1 MIAIVAVDKN
11 WGIGKDG
18 EQIVYIPGDLKRFK
32 DFTTG
37 NTIVLGRKTVAT
49 FPGGK
54 PLKNRRNLILSR
66 NPDYR
71 PEGAEVYPDMDSLL
85 AQVTDPDN
93 TYVVGGASVYNALI
107 GACDRA
113 YVTKIDAE
121 YPADCWF
128 PNLDEDPAW
137 EAYEVSEEL
146 EHEGVK
152 FRYVNYRRTKNG

>member
-1 MIAIVAVDKN
+1 MIAIVVVDKN

-37 NTIVLGRKTVAT
+37 NTIILGRKTMYT

-66 NPDYR
+66 NPDFKV
-71 PEGAEVYPDMDSLL
+71 EGGEVYPDLDSLMEH
-85 AQVTDPDN
+85 VTDSDN
-93 TYVVGGASVYNALI
+93 TYVVGGAMVYNTMI
-107 GACDRA
+107 GQCDRA

-128 PNLDEDPAW
+128 PNLDADPNW
-137 EAYEVSEEL
+137 EIEWEGEQL

-152 FRYVNYRRTKNG
+152 YRYVNYRRK

>member
-1 MIAIVAVDKN
+1 MIAIVAVDQN

-18 EQIVYIPGDLKRFK
+18 DQLIYIPEDLKRFK
-32 DFTTG
+32 NFTTG

-66 NPDYR
+66 NPEYA
-71 PEGAEVYPDMDSLL
+71 PEGGEVYENLESLME
-85 AQVTDPDN
+85 QVTDPDN
-93 TYVVGGASVYNALI
+93 TYVVGGASVYNTLI
-107 GACDRA
+107 HRCDKA
-113 YVTKIDAE
+113 YVTKIDAA

-128 PNLDEDPAW
+128 PNLDEDPDW
-137 EAYEVSEEL
+137 EVQEESEEL

-152 FRYVNYRRTKNG
+152 FRYVNYSRKK

>member
-1 MIAIVAVDKN
+1 MIAIVAVDQN

-18 EQIVYIPGDLKRFK
+18 EQIVYIPEDLKRFK
-32 DFTTG
+32 AFTTG

-66 NPDYR
+66 NSDYR
-71 PEGAEVYPDMDSLL
+71 PEGGEVYADLDSLME
-85 AQVTDPDN
+85 QVTDPEN

-107 GACDRA
+107 EQCDRA
-113 YVTKIDAE
+113 YVTKIEAK

-128 PNLDEDPAW
+128 PNLDEDPNW
-137 EAYEVSEEL
+137 EIEEQGEEL

-152 FRYVNYRRTKNG
+152 FCYVNYRRKTR

>member
-37 NTIVLGRKTVAT
+37 NTIILGRKTMYT
-49 FPGGK
+49 FPGKK

-66 NPDYR
+66 NPEFKV
-71 PEGAEVYPDMDSLL
+71 EGGEVYPDLDSLM
-85 AQVTDPDN
+85 ANVTDPDN
-93 TYVVGGASVYNALI
+93 TYVVGGAMVYNTMI
-107 GACDRA
+107 GQCDKA
-113 YVTKIDAE
+113 YVTKIDGE

-128 PNLDEDPAW
+128 PNLDEDPNW
-137 EAYEVSEEL
+137 EIEWEGEEL
-146 EHEGVK
+146 DHEGVK
-152 FRYVNYRRTKNG
+152 YRYINYRRK

>member
-37 NTIVLGRKTVAT
+37 NAIILGRKTMYT
-49 FPGGK
+49 FPGSK
-54 PLKNRRNLILSR
+54 PLKNRRNMILSR
-66 NPDYR
+66 NPDFKT
-71 PEGAEVYPDMDSLL
+71 EGGEVYPDLDSLM
-85 AQVTDPDN
+85 ANVTDPDN
-93 TYVVGGASVYNALI
+93 TYVVGGAMVYNTMI
-107 GACDRA
+107 GQCDKA
-113 YVTKIDAE
+113 YVTKIDGE

-137 EAYEVSEEL
+137 EIEWEGEWQEA
-146 EHEGVK
+146 EGVRY
-152 FRYVNYRRTKNG
+152 RYVNYKRK

>member
-37 NTIVLGRKTVAT
+37 NTIILGRKTMYT
-49 FPGGK
+49 FPGSK

-66 NPDYR
+66 NPDFKV
-71 PEGAEVYPDMDSLL
+71 EGGEVYPDLDSLM
-85 AQVTDPDN
+85 ANVTDPDN
-93 TYVVGGASVYNALI
+93 TYVVGGAMVYNTMI
-107 GACDRA
+107 DRCDKA
-113 YVTKIDAE
+113 YITKIDAE

-128 PNLDEDPAW
+128 PNLDSDPNW
-137 EAYEVSEEL
+137 EIEWEGEEL

-152 FRYVNYRRTKNG
+152 YRYVNYRRK

>member
-1 MIAIVAVDKN
+1 MQAIVAVSEN

-18 EQIVYIPGDLKRFK
+18 DQIVYLPEDLKRFK
-32 DFTTG
+32 NFTTG

-71 PEGAEVYPDMDSLL
+71 PEGGEVYPDLESLME
-85 AQVTDPDN
+85 QVTDSDN
-93 TYVVGGASVYNALI
+93 TYVVGGASVYNTMI
-107 GACDRA
+107 GQCDRA
-113 YVTKIDAE
+113 YVTKIEAE

-128 PNLDEDPAW
+128 PNLDNDPAW
-137 EAYEVSEEL
+137 EIESEGEEL

-152 FRYVNYRRTKNG
+152 FRYVNYRRIG

>member
-18 EQIVYIPGDLKRFK
+18 EQLIYIPEDLKRFK
-32 DFTTG
+32 SFTTG
-37 NTIVLGRKTVAT
+37 NAIILGRKTMAT
-49 FPGGK
+49 FPGSK

-66 NPDYR
+66 NPDFK
-71 PEGAEVYPDMDSLL
+71 PEGAEVFPDLESLM

-93 TYVVGGASVYNALI
+93 TYVVGGAMVYNTMI
-107 GACDRA
+107 GQCDKA

-128 PNLDEDPAW
+128 PNLDADPAW
-137 EAYEVSEEL
+137 EIESEGDWM
-146 EHEGVK
+146 EHEGVR
-152 FRYVNYRRTKNG
+152 FRYVNYKRK

>member
-1 MIAIVAVDKN
+1 MIAIVVVDKN

-37 NTIVLGRKTVAT
+37 NTIILGRKTMYT

-66 NPDYR
+66 NTDFKV
-71 PEGAEVYPDMDSLL
+71 EGGEVYPDLDSLMEH
-85 AQVTDPDN
+85 VTDSDN
-93 TYVVGGASVYNALI
+93 TYVVGGAMVYNTMI
-107 GACDRA
+107 GRCDRA

-128 PNLDEDPAW
+128 PDLDADPNW
-137 EAYEVSEEL
+137 EIEWEGEQL

-152 FRYVNYRRTKNG
+152 YRYVNYRRK

>member
-1 MIAIVAVDKN
+1 MIAIVAVDRN

-18 EQIVYIPGDLKRFK
+18 DQLIYIPEDLKRFK
-32 DFTTG
+32 NFTTG

-71 PEGAEVYPDMDSLL
+71 PEGGEVYGDLDSLME
-85 AQVTDPDN
+85 QITDSDN

-107 GACDRA
+107 DRCDKV

-128 PNLDEDPAW
+128 PNLDEDSNW
-137 EAYEVSEEL
+137 EVQEESEAL
-146 EHEGVK
+146 EHDGVT
-152 FRYVNYRRTKNG
+152 FRYVNYRRK